1 MPQRDQPRRRR
12 PEQLPPGRHGL
23 PRRYVAR
30 TQRTRILA
38 AMVNVVGEQGFH
50 ATRVTDVIARAGVSR
65 KTFYEHFSDKE
76 ECFLAAFDGAL
87 AELMRITSDAFE
99 GPDDWTDRVREGV
112 VAFLTLLAEQPAA
125 ARMCIVEVLAAGPKA
140 LARREAAI
148 RGFTHFIDAGRAGAP
163 RGLPAVTA
171 VGVIGG
177 INEVLYAEIRRGTVR
192 DLPRLAPDLVYWIV
206 LPFLGHER
214 ADAERRRTA
223 ELRRD
228 DDEEIANAV

>member
-1 MPQRDQPRRRR
+1 MPPHDQHRRRR

-30 TQRTRILA
+30 SQRSRILG
-38 AMVNVVGEQGFH
+38 AMVDVVAEQGFQ

-76 ECFLAAFDGAL
+76 ECFLAAFDQAL
-87 AELMRITSDAFE
+87 AEVMRITSDAFE
-99 GPDDWTDRVREGV
+99 GPDEWTDRVREGV
-112 VAFLTLLAEQPAA
+112 AAFLGLVAARPAA
-125 ARMCIVEVLAAGPKA
+125 ARMCIVEVIAAGPKA

-148 RGFTHFIDAGRAGAP
+148 RGFTHFIDAGRINAP
-163 RGLPAVTA
+163 RGLPAFTA

-177 INEVLYAEIRRGTVR
+177 INEVLYAEIRRGTVG

-214 ADAERRRTA
+214 ADIERRRTA
-223 ELRRD
+223 ELRRAA
-228 DDEEIANAV
+228 DDEIASAV

>member
-1 MPQRDQPRRRR
+1 MSRDQQKRRR

-30 TQRTRILA
+30 SQRTRIFGA
-38 AMVNVVGEQGFH
+38 VVDVVAEQGYH

-76 ECFLAAFDGAL
+76 ECFLAAYDQAL
-87 AELMRITSDAFE
+87 AAVTRFTSDAFE

-112 VAFLTLLAEQPAA
+112 IAFLRLLAEQPAA
-125 ARMCIVEVLAAGPKA
+125 ARMCIVEVLAAGPTA

-148 RGFTHFIDAGRAGAP
+148 RGFTHLIDAGRLNAP
-163 RGLPAVTA
+163 RGLPGFTA
-171 VGVIGG
+171 LGVLGG
-177 INEVLYAEIRRGTVR
+177 INEVLYAEIRRGAVA
-192 DLPRLAPDLVYWIV
+192 DLPRLAPDFVYWIV
-206 LPFLGHER
+206 LPFLGHQR

-223 ELRRD
+223 ELQRAGEAD
-228 DDEEIANAV
+228 VASAV